1 MGEPDDSGAAAL
13 RAFAVAAI
21 ALGGFLFSLSP
32 AASYLDHAL
41 LDYQWRLLRKF
52 DPRPAPE
59 DIFIVGIDP
68 ATVNSIPE
76 PPALWHAS
84 LGRALARITEAKPRA
99 IGLDFPL
106 PERSYD
112 AI

>member
-1 MGEPDDSGAAAL
+1 MGEPDDSSAAAL

-32 AASYLDHAL
+32 AAGYFGHAL
-41 LDYQWRLLRKF
+41 LDWVWRPLRRF
-52 DPRPAPE
+52 DPQPAPE

-76 PPALWHAS
+76 PPAPSHAS
-84 LGRALARITEAKPRA
+84 MVHALARIAETEPPAAGPDVS
-99 IGLDFPL
+99 L
-106 PERSYD
+106 
-112 AI
+112 